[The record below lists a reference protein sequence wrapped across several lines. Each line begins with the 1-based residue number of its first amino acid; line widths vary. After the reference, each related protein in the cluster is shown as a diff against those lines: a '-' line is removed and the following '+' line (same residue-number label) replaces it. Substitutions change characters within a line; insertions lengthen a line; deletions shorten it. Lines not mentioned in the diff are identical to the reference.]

1 MKFLISLASKYI
13 RRQKLRTALTF
24 ISVFLAS
31 FIMCISLLVVNSI
44 YATMKNFEMMD
55 GSWEVRISSFL
66 EEYDMESAV
75 GKISNHILVE
85 DLYFEEFNVLN
96 YKDENKSIEIE
107 TETGE
112 KWSVSRFIISS
123 NYGNRELSYSTD
135 FYSLEN
141 RNGIILPKELK
152 NAGYS
157 EGDSIELTV
166 SFVKDGVKTGS
177 YSEKFTIEGFSPY
190 GVGSGFS
197 LQTNYQSCFAA
208 ELIKISEDDFQNYRT
223 RDFLVRVKDNGDFE
237 KSVEKIA
244 ADCGVNINFSDLVY
258 ARAVNEN
265 LLMLE
270 LKSITDPGLFILIAA
285 IFFSFIFFIWLISRL
300 IIDNAFEISVVE
312 RTQKFTTL
320 KTFGAS
326 GKQLSALVFFEGL
339 FYSLTAVPSGAA
351 AAYFTVNSFL
361 NMLIKSG
368 VTFIQFSS
376 EKIFVITGLAL
387 CMLSVFISAYTSALW
402 MSRKKTITEASVYGS
417 TIKGRIKKIR
427 PDRTC
432 SGFIGLFTKRNIS
445 RTKGKYIFSVLTGS
459 VSVFVLMFYLTFA
472 GLISQIVPED
482 DDSLAGS
489 DCAILMDES
498 GTINDVYN
506 LFRDKTE
513 KCDIW
518 IKGEKHLINEQKK
531 AHYNNSQIDMISEE
545 EVQAFSKILPESGDF
560 ICFNTFG
567 RKEYE
572 KKYLSLTGIPYDEI
586 LENRNVFVLRSG
598 LSPGD
603 KVFFEPYSGEKIT
616 LLPDSCNLVYAGDIL
631 IHYSYCELIV
641 PEELVSNVTM
651 DILYVN
657 LLARDG
663 VSYSEMTE
671 IINDIKN
678 TVPGVGSISDNYAM
692 SSGLQDL
699 TDALKKMVLLFFVFL
714 WTTGI
719 VSMINISVTK
729 VINLQREYF
738 ILRCCGM
745 TKKSLVISAMTD
757 LFIFASISVA
767 AGVFTGITAGY
778 FYIDSLNLNMISPA
792 YSSDTDL
799 LAVIL
804 KLVPFIILLLA
815 ANIIIPAMFSLPLV
829 KKVFSTSSDVVNSN
843 SLR

>member
-85 DLYFEEFNVLN
+85 DMYFDEHNVVKCEE
-96 YKDENKSIEIE
+96 ENKSIEVE

-112 KWSVSRFIISS
+112 KWSVSCFIISS

-351 AAYFTVNSFL
+351 AAYFTVNRFL

-376 EKIFVITGLAL
+376 EKIFVITGIVP

-417 TIKGRIKKIR
+417 TIKEKIKKTR

-432 SGFIGLFTKRNIS
+432 SGFIGMFTKRNIS

-518 IKGEKHLINEQKK
+518 INADKIFISEQKK
-531 AHYNNSQIDMISEE
+531 ENFVSNQIDMISEE
-545 EVQAFSKILPESGDF
+545 EVQAFSKIIPESEYYISF
-560 ICFNTFG
+560 KTFG

-572 KKYLSLTGIPYDEI
+572 KKYLSLTGITYDEI

-598 LSPGD
+598 LSPDD

-616 LLPDSCNLVYAGDIL
+616 LLPDSCNLVYAGDIMDFDYDS
-631 IHYSYCELIV
+631 IIIV
-641 PEELVSNVTM
+641 PEELVSDVIM
-651 DILYVN
+651 ERLSVK
-657 LLARDG
+657 LFAHDG

-678 TVPGVGSISDNYAM
+678 TVPDVGSVSDNYATN
-692 SSGLQDL
+692 SGLQDL

-729 VINLQREYF
+729 VMNLQREYF

-757 LFIFASISVA
+757 LFIFAAISVA

-778 FYIDSLNLNMISPA
+778 VYIDSLELYMLSPA
-792 YSSDTDL
+792 YNSDTDL
-799 LAVIL
+799 LAVVL
-804 KLVPFIILLLA
+804 KLFPFIILLLS
-815 ANIIIPAMFSLPLV
+815 ANIIIPALFSLPIV
-829 KKVFSTSSDVVNSN
+829 KKVLSTSSDVVNSN

>member
-85 DLYFEEFNVLN
+85 DLYFEEFNDLN

-197 LQTNYQSCFAA
+197 LQTNYQSRFSA

-320 KTFGAS
+320 KTFRKTA
-326 GKQLSALVFFEGL
+326 LS
-339 FYSLTAVPSGAA
+339 T
-351 AAYFTVNSFL
+351 
-361 NMLIKSG
+361 
-368 VTFIQFSS
+368 
-376 EKIFVITGLAL
+376 
-387 CMLSVFISAYTSALW
+387 
-402 MSRKKTITEASVYGS
+402 
-417 TIKGRIKKIR
+417 
-427 PDRTC
+427 
-432 SGFIGLFTKRNIS
+432 
-445 RTKGKYIFSVLTGS
+445 
-459 VSVFVLMFYLTFA
+459 
-472 GLISQIVPED
+472 
-482 DDSLAGS
+482 
-489 DCAILMDES
+489 
-498 GTINDVYN
+498 
-506 LFRDKTE
+506 
-513 KCDIW
+513 
-518 IKGEKHLINEQKK
+518 
-531 AHYNNSQIDMISEE
+531 
-545 EVQAFSKILPESGDF
+545 
-560 ICFNTFG
+560 
-567 RKEYE
+567 
-572 KKYLSLTGIPYDEI
+572 
-586 LENRNVFVLRSG
+586 
-598 LSPGD
+598 
-603 KVFFEPYSGEKIT
+603 
-616 LLPDSCNLVYAGDIL
+616 
-631 IHYSYCELIV
+631 
-641 PEELVSNVTM
+641 
-651 DILYVN
+651 
-657 LLARDG
+657 
-663 VSYSEMTE
+663 
-671 IINDIKN
+671 
-678 TVPGVGSISDNYAM
+678 
-692 SSGLQDL
+692 
-699 TDALKKMVLLFFVFL
+699 
-714 WTTGI
+714 
-719 VSMINISVTK
+719 
-729 VINLQREYF
+729 
-738 ILRCCGM
+738 
-745 TKKSLVISAMTD
+745 
-757 LFIFASISVA
+757 
-767 AGVFTGITAGY
+767 GVF
-778 FYIDSLNLNMISPA
+778 
-792 YSSDTDL
+792 
-799 LAVIL
+799 
-804 KLVPFIILLLA
+804 
-815 ANIIIPAMFSLPLV
+815 
-829 KKVFSTSSDVVNSN
+829 
-843 SLR
+843 

>member
-31 FIMCISLLVVNSI
+31 FIMFISLLVINSI
-44 YATMKNFEMMD
+44 YATMKSFEMTS
-55 GSWEVRISSFL
+55 GSWEVNLTSVF
-66 EEYDMESAV
+66 EESGIETAV

-85 DLYFEEFNVLN
+85 DMYFNEYNVVKCEE
-96 YKDENKSIEIE
+96 ENKSIEVE
-107 TETGE
+107 TGTGE
-112 KWSVSRFIISS
+112 KWSVTHFSLASCC
-123 NYGNRELSYSTD
+123 GNRELSSGRD
-135 FYSLEN
+135 LYSLEN
-141 RNGIILPKELK
+141 RDGIILPKDLK

-157 EGDSIELTV
+157 VGDSIELTV
-166 SFVKDGVKTGS
+166 SLITDGKKTGS
-177 YSEKFTIEGFSPY
+177 YTEKFTVEGFSSYSVSFEFP
-190 GVGSGFS
+190 V
-197 LQTNYQSCFAA
+197 QTNYQSSFAA
-208 ELIKISEDDFQNYRT
+208 ELIKISEDDFQNYRMG
-223 RDFLVRVKDNGDFE
+223 DYLVRVKDNGDFE

-244 ADCGVNINFSDLVY
+244 ADCGVNINYSDLVY
-258 ARAVNEN
+258 ARAVNGN

-285 IFFSFIFFIWLISRL
+285 VFFSFIFFIWLISRL

-351 AAYFTVNSFL
+351 AAYFTVNRFL

-368 VTFIQFSS
+368 VSFIEFSS
-376 EKIFVITGLAL
+376 EKIFVITGLVL

-417 TIKGRIKKIR
+417 TIKGKIKKTS

-432 SGFIGLFTKRNIS
+432 SGFIRLFTKRNIS

-518 IKGEKHLINEQKK
+518 IKGEKHLINEQKR

-545 EVQAFSKILPESGDF
+545 EVQVFSKILPESGDF

-651 DILYVN
+651 EILYVN

-745 TKKSLVISAMTD
+745 TKKSLVISALTD
-757 LFIFASISVA
+757 LFIFAAISVA